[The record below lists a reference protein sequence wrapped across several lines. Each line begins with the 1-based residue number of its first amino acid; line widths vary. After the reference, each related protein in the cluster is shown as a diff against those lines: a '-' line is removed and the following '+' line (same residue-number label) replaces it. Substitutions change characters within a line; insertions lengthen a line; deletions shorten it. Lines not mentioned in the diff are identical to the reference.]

1 MSTMHAGFNYSP
13 TTYSLDGDRFDVI
26 CDIDGTI
33 MNVEDR
39 LKLAIKNKR
48 IQDKKMNWDIF
59 LDPKVMEA
67 EDTPNWDVV
76 GLVKRLIKSGSTI
89 IFTSARNERHRD
101 VTIKQL
107 VHGCG
112 ISMAVTRYSNKG
124 NRLYLRKDGDF
135 RTDDVTKREIFDKIL
150 TDGFVPRIALDDRDQ
165 VVSMWRSIGLPC
177 FQVREGKF

>member
-1 MSTMHAGFNYSP
+1 MKDYNIQTIANQADK
-13 TTYSLDGDRFDVI
+13 TDVI
-26 CDIDGTI
+26 CDIDGTL

-39 LKLAIKNKR
+39 RALAIKNKR
-48 IQDKKMNWDIF
+48 PEDKNMNWDIF

-67 EDTPNWDVV
+67 EDRPNWDVV
-76 GLVKRLIKSGSTI
+76 FLIKKLMDTGSTI

-101 VTIKQL
+101 VSIKQI
-107 VHGCG
+107 VYGCN

-135 RTDDVTKREIFDKIL
+135 RGDEITKKEIFEKIL
-150 TDGFVPRIALDDRDQ
+150 TDGFKPQLAFDDRDQ
-165 VVSMWRSIGLPC
+165 VVSMWRGIGLPC